1 MGKLTFEQ
9 AWSQKEVEGYQYG
22 EEALAQVRFGWQL
35 RQPEVDVAET
45 NHLYALEGIKDLNDE
60 IDYLQIRLEGL
71 QAVLNTALERNA
83 QLEDACDAFQEASG
97 QACRDADSAERKL
110 KEAQALIN
118 TFNLTHLQE
127 WCAARERYL
136 NALGS
141 DAKSESHIGDPV

>member
-1 MGKLTFEQ
+1 MPKLTFEQ
-9 AWSQKEVEGYQYG
+9 AWSQKEAEGYQYG
-22 EEALAQVRFGWQL
+22 EEALAQVRFGWEL
-35 RQPEVDVAET
+35 RQPEVDAAET

-60 IDYLQIRLEGL
+60 IDTLQIKIEGL

-97 QACRDADSAERKL
+97 QACRDAESAERKL

-127 WCAARERYL
+127 WCAARDRYL
-136 NALGS
+136 GLHS
-141 DAKSESHIGDPV
+141 DDTSEDIAGDPE

>member
-1 MGKLTFEQ
+1 MSKLTFEQ
-9 AWSQKEVEGYQYG
+9 AWSQKVAFGFQYG
-22 EEALAQVRFGWQL
+22 EEALAQVRFGWEL
-35 RQPEVDVAET
+35 RQPEVDAAET

-60 IDYLQIRLEGL
+60 IDYLQTRLEGL

-83 QLEDACDAFQEASG
+83 QLEDACDAFQEASE
-97 QACRDADSAERKL
+97 SAERKL

-141 DAKSESHIGDPV
+141 DAKSESHIGDPE